1 MKLNPT
7 LRRAALAALLI
18 CSLPS
23 GAQAPSLASPT
34 AAAYVGEIG
43 LQVDA
48 TDLDR
53 KIMRVRQMLPVRPGP
68 LTLYFP
74 RWLPG
79 QHSPSGD
86 VNLLAG
92 LQITA
97 GGKPVDWQRDPLD
110 THAFKLVV
118 PAGATLLN
126 LEFQHLSP
134 VGPQSGRVVVT
145 REMLNLQWQ
154 AVLLYPAGWQAGA
167 IRVRPTLVLPE
178 GWQSGTAL
186 RVEAQD
192 GATTRFRPV
201 TLEMLIDSPVFA
213 ARHFRR
219 IELDAPGTPRP
230 AVLNL
235 VADSADKL
243 KPSEAQIEAHRELV
257 RQADKLFAARH
268 FAHYDFLLSL
278 SDEMGGIGLEHHQ
291 SSENGVRANY
301 WENWD
306 KRGGPRELLPHE
318 YVHSWNGK
326 FRRPAEL
333 NTPDFNLPMQTSRL
347 WLYEGQTQYW
357 GWVLASRSGLLTA
370 QQSRDNLARL
380 AASYDN
386 QSGRRW
392 RNLQDTTQDAIM
404 TTRRGNKDWR
414 SWQRSSGDYYGE
426 MQLVW
431 LDADTLIREKSA
443 GKRSLDDFAKAFF
456 GVKDGELGPLPYRFD
471 DIVAALNAVQPHDW
485 AGFLRQRLDTHEPPA
500 PLDGLARGGWKL
512 VYAETPNDST
522 RADEAEQRYADFSY
536 SLGLTIG
543 SPRGGGGP
551 SPLPGGDTRISNVQW
566 GSPAFDAGLTPGLM
580 LLAVNGM
587 AYKPELLKQAIS
599 ANKTGAAPIELLLRE
614 GERFRTLR
622 IDYRGGLRYPKLERI
637 EGSEDRLSGVLG
649 RR

>member
-1 MKLNPT
+1 
-7 LRRAALAALLI
+7 
-18 CSLPS
+18 
-23 GAQAPSLASPT
+23 
-34 AAAYVGEIG
+34 
-43 LQVDA
+43 
-48 TDLDR
+48 
-53 KIMRVRQMLPVRPGP
+53 
-68 LTLYFP
+68 
-74 RWLPG
+74 
-79 QHSPSGD
+79 
-86 VNLLAG
+86 
-92 LQITA
+92 
-97 GGKPVDWQRDPLD
+97 
-110 THAFKLVV
+110 
-118 PAGATLLN
+118 
-126 LEFQHLSP
+126 
-134 VGPQSGRVVVT
+134 
-145 REMLNLQWQ
+145 MLNLQWQ

-167 IRVRPTLVLPE
+167 IHVRPTLVLPE
-178 GWQSGTAL
+178 GWQAGTAL
-186 RVEAQD
+186 RVQAQD
-192 GATTRFRPV
+192 GATTRFQPV

-230 AVLNL
+230 VVLNL

-257 RQADKLFAARH
+257 RQADKLFASRH

-326 FRRPAEL
+326 FRRPTEL
-333 NTPDFNLPMQTSRL
+333 NTPDFNLPMQTGRL

-456 GVKDGELGPLPYRFD
+456 GVKDDELGPLPYRFE

-485 AGFLRQRLDTHEPPA
+485 AGFLRQRLETHEPPA

-512 VYAETPNDST
+512 VYAETPSDST

-580 LLAVNGM
+580 LLAVNGV
-587 AYKPELLKQAIS
+587 AYKPEGLKQAIS

-622 IDYRGGLRYPKLERI
+622 IDYRGGLRYPRLQRI
-637 EGSEDRLSGVLG
+637 EGSEDRLSGGLG